1 MLKCRWRLRV
11 SYETISCEITCCGGN
26 VLDLTTNMYICIGDS
41 RICRK
46 DIIRSTNLSMLH
58 SLFQGNFVS
67 LLHSRDFF
75 NAALVRKMQCV
86 AIMWLIGYR
95 CDSSVYLI
103 RVSVRTF
110 LHHLCDFAFAS
121 MLLSCIGDSLLVDWI
136 RFHNLRQSNLS
147 CLMW

>member
-86 AIMWLIGYR
+86 AIMWVIGYR

-110 LHHLCDFAFAS
+110 CIICAISHL
-121 MLLSCIGDSLLVDWI
+121 LLCCFLVLGIHCLSIGYGSI
-136 RFHNLRQSNLS
+136 T
-147 CLMW
+147 